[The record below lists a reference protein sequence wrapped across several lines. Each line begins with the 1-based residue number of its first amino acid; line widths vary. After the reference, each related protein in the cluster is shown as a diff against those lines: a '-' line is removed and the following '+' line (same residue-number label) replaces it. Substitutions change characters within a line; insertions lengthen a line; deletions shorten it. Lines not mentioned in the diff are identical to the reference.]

1 MEQKQKGKFY
11 PPNIVMFDE
20 DKYEQ
25 LAEGLMVGMDFV
37 LYRCNQCGERFDV
50 KWPLIRQADGRI
62 VHGDE
67 PLPESSEDCPEC
79 GSCDTERV

>member
-11 PPNIVMFDE
+11 PPNIVMFAE
-20 DKYEQ
+20 SEYEQ
-25 LAEGLMVGMDFV
+25 LAEGLMVGKDLV
-37 LYRCNQCGERFDV
+37 LYRCNQCGKRFDV
-50 KWPLIRQADGRI
+50 DWPLIRMPDGRL

-67 PLPESSEDCPEC
+67 PLKIKAEDCPEC